1 MTIGSPRRFF
11 SNSRGRVT
19 GRREASAGVWMF
31 GCALICDSASRLSVG
46 VENGVVDEA
55 GAAHAGRDGDEH
67 LAVDARHGGEVVRAD
82 ELEVVGLD
90 AAPAHRGERGGAQ
103 DLGVALAG
111 A

>member
-55 GAAHAGRDGDEH
+55 GAAPAGRDGGEH
-67 LAVDARHGGEVVRAD
+67 LAVDARHGGGGGRAGEV
-82 ELEVVGLD
+82 EGVGRD
-90 AAPAHRGERGGAQ
+90 AAPPPPGEGGGA
-103 DLGVALAG
+103 GGPRG
-111 A
+111 AAPG